1 MFSTKGKAKCQMY
14 WKLALKCK
22 SFPGFY
28 FPNLSKV
35 WWNQTGFYHIFARHH
50 SATGWTQSNVLSGMS
65 GQMFIPEK
73 VIRRFAWS
81 LAFLASL
88 TLLILQVSHDFDWTY
103 DSFTFQSSNRV
114 RYYLERPHVT
124 KLDEISGGI
133 LRFPAVTICN
143 LNEFRFSQITKN
155 DM

>member
-1 MFSTKGKAKCQMY
+1 MFT
-14 WKLALKCK
+14 
-22 SFPGFY
+22 
-28 FPNLSKV
+28 
-35 WWNQTGFYHIFARHH
+35 
-50 SATGWTQSNVLSGMS
+50 
-65 GQMFIPEK
+65 PEK

-88 TLLILQVSHDFDWTY
+88 TLLILQVCCDFNKTY
-103 DSFTFQSSNRV
+103 DLLPIQSSNRV

>member
-1 MFSTKGKAKCQMY
+1 MFTPK
-14 WKLALKCK
+14 
-22 SFPGFY
+22 
-28 FPNLSKV
+28 
-35 WWNQTGFYHIFARHH
+35 
-50 SATGWTQSNVLSGMS
+50 
-65 GQMFIPEK
+65 K

-88 TLLILQVSHDFDWTY
+88 TLLILQVCCDFNKTY
-103 DSFTFQSSNRV
+103 DTLPIQSSNRV